1 MSFEQSEQQEREQK
15 RKKSL
20 DTQKQE
26 QFFLEQKIRNESS
39 LLLQKLAAN
48 IASEFGIN
56 IADAQKL
63 LEGNTKESLA

>member
-63 LEGNTKESLA
+63 LEGSTKESLA